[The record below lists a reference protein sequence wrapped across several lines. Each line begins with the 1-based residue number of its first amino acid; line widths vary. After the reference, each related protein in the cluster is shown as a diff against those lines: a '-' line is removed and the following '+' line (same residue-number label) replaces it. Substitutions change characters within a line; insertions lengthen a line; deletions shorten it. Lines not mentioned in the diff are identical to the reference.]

1 MRHEPTAV
9 IVGAIVTEKTERIR
23 SAENKYTFRV
33 ATDANKVDIRRA
45 VERLFKVH
53 VTDVRVINLRGKVRR
68 MGRYSGRRPDW
79 KKAIVGVKQG
89 EKIEAL
95 ER

>member
-1 MRHEPTAV
+1 MTGEATAV
-9 IVGAIVTEKTERIR
+9 IVGAIVTEKTERLR
-23 SAENKYTFRV
+23 ANENKYTFRV
-33 ATDANKVDIRRA
+33 ATGANKVDVRRA

-53 VTDVRVINLRGKVRR
+53 VTDVHVATFRGKVRR

-79 KKAIVGVKQG
+79 KKAVVTVKKG
-89 EKIEAL
+89 ESIEAL

>member
-1 MRHEPTAV
+1 MSEPTSIVLSAV
-9 IVGAIVTEKTERIR
+9 VTEKAERLK
-23 SAENKYTFRV
+23 ADGNKYTFKV
-33 ATDANKVDIRRA
+33 AAGANKIEIRHA

-53 VTDVRVINLRGKVRR
+53 VTAVHVMVNPGKMRR

-79 KKAIVGVKQG
+79 KKAVVTVKAG
-89 EKIEAL
+89 ETIEAL